1 MTIKPIE
8 YLPPLYPI
16 DSTAARVVS
25 QKGEKWAPSIKE
37 DSTHYRSENGAP
49 KLRPVNR
56 GHFDLT
62 GLVVGRLTVLG
73 LSAEVKS
80 GRQRSNGK
88 GARWAVRCSCGA
100 YEHRTAKALKAAQA
114 DEKRALC
121 THCNYTE
128 QMKQGHN
135 KIGLLE
141 RERQI
146 KQKEI
151 AQAEAINNS
160 KAVRSFVQKYANA
173 KRPQQKGEPKP

>member
-1 MTIKPIE
+1 MTIKPVE

-25 QKGEKWAPSIKE
+25 QKGEKWAPSIQE

-56 GHFDLT
+56 GDIDLT

-80 GRQRSNGK
+80 GNQRASK
-88 GARWAVRCSCGA
+88 GARWAVKCSCGT

-121 THCNYTE
+121 THCDYTE
-128 QMKQGHN
+128 QMKQGH
-135 KIGLLE
+135 KVGLLE

-173 KRPQQKGEPKP
+173 KRPAHNKGEPKP